1 MSMSYRINIGKQT
14 LCSLLESAAGL
25 LILVCI
31 FMVISFSINP
41 AIGMI
46 ARMIAGWFGIMIG
59 LIVIGILFQA
69 LSLSFLSYDLT
80 PQTIIM
86 RGGIIARYERNVP
99 FSRVQHIVITQT
111 LMQRFFHLS
120 TLSVQ
125 NADQGNIVQT
135 QNTLL
140 ANISLPGLTQVDAVS
155 LKKEVL
161 AKVTKSKGSG
171 IN

>member
-1 MSMSYRINIGKQT
+1 MPYRINIGKQT

>member
-1 MSMSYRINIGKQT
+1 MSMPYRINIGKQT